1 VTELAPAVG
10 QGSAPEG
17 RGLSGRSADLGIPP
31 SPAARRLGR
40 RGWRDGRL
48 IFGVL
53 VVLLSVVLG
62 ARLFAAADRTT
73 GWVAARTD
81 LPAGHVVT
89 AADLVTVKAH
99 LNDTTAARYYPG
111 RRRGEIVGGTLARA
125 VGAGDLVSGS
135 DFAGASSAST
145 RLVPVVVQ
153 AGRLPDLSP
162 GDHVDVYVFQASG
175 AVGTD
180 GAAGTGSSAGTGGS
194 AGNGDPAGQAAGVGT
209 PVVGGTGAEVLVLHD
224 VEFLGQ
230 QRIASGDRSLTLRV
244 PVDAAIRAV
253 AASQSGR
260 VDVVKLVRDGSGQV
274 GATGPTAAP
283 GYGR

>member
-1 VTELAPAVG
+1 MTDLAPALG
-10 QGSAPEG
+10 PGSLPGG
-17 RGLSGRSADLGIPP
+17 RNPSGRSADPIVPP
-31 SPAARRLGR
+31 SPPARRLGR

-53 VVLLSVVLG
+53 IVLVSVVLG
-62 ARLFAAADRTT
+62 ARLFATADQTSA
-73 GWVAARTD
+73 WVAARSD
-81 LPAGHVVT
+81 LPAGHVVG
-89 AADLVTVKAH
+89 AGDLITVSAQ
-99 LNDTTAARYYPG
+99 LSEATGARYYPG
-111 RRRGEIVGGTLARA
+111 RRLKEVVGGTLARP
-125 VGAGDLVSGS
+125 VGAGDLISGS
-135 DFAGASSAST
+135 DFAGPDTAAT

-153 AGRLPDLSP
+153 AGRLPDLAP

-175 AVGTD
+175 AVGAGDAST
-180 GAAGTGSSAGTGGS
+180 GTGSSTGTG
-194 AGNGDPAGQAAGVGT
+194 NGTGQSNGVGT
-209 PVVGGTGAEVLVLHD
+209 PAVGGAGAEVLVLHD
-224 VEFLGQ
+224 VEFLGA

-260 VDVVKLVRDGSGQV
+260 VDVVKLVRDGQGQV